1 MVVIVKRVSD
11 SPGAVRNHGR
21 WCGAAGCCAA
31 VKCSPQYRQLA
42 VCQWHIRA
50 KLLLERRTRDLAL
63 FNLAI
68 DSKLRGCDLVAL
80 RVDDVAPN
88 GYAMDRATVRQS
100 KTGRPVRFELTE
112 VTRQALDDY
121 LRISGRRAG
130 QCLFP
135 GRRGPEA
142 HLTTRQ
148 YARLV
153 SEWVSGIGL
162 DPLKYATHSMRRTK
176 ATLIYRR
183 TGNLRAVQLLLGHTK
198 IESTVRYLGVEIDDA
213 LEIAE
218 KVDV

>member
-1 MVVIVKRVSD
+1 MNDQDPSSIGKAGHPQRRNKGKVIGPKPPLRTGHVWS
-11 SPGAVRNHGR
+11 
-21 WCGAAGCCAA
+21 
-31 VKCSPQYRQLA
+31 
-42 VCQWHIRA
+42 IRA
-50 KLLLERRTRDLAL
+50 RLQLERRTRDLAL

-88 GYAMDRATVRQS
+88 GYALDRANVRQR

-112 VTRQALDDY
+112 VTRQAVDDY
-121 LRISGRRAG
+121 IHISGRKPG

-135 GRRGPEA
+135 GRRGPDR

-153 SEWVSGIGL
+153 GEWVSSIGL
-162 DPLKYATHSMRRTK
+162 DPRKYATHSMRRTK

-213 LEIAE
+213 LDIAE
-218 KVDV
+218 KIEV

>member
-1 MVVIVKRVSD
+1 MNDD
-11 SPGAVRNHGR
+11 SPSSSASSTRPIWNKGKLTGPKPPLRPGHV
-21 WCGAAGCCAA
+21 WF
-31 VKCSPQYRQLA
+31 
-42 VCQWHIRA
+42 IRA
-50 KLLLERRTRDLAL
+50 KLQLEHRTRDLAL

-88 GYAMDRATVRQS
+88 GYAIDRANVRQT

-112 VTRQALDDY
+112 VTRQAVDDY
-121 LRISGRRAG
+121 LRATGRKPG

-135 GRRGPEA
+135 GRRGPDQ
-142 HLTTRQ
+142 HLTTRR

-153 SEWVSGIGL
+153 GEWISGIGL

-213 LEIAE
+213 LDIAE